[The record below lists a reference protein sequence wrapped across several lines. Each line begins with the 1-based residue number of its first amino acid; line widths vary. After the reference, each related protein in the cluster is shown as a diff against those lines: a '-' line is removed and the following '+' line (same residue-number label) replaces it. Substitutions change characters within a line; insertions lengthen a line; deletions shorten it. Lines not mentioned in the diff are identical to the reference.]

1 MLGIGSL
8 RLDMVLLGPA
18 THLFSTLPL
27 SLPIFLIAQVN
38 SNTVLIAGTSGNQ
51 EPTGIRLIPLEILP
65 LGEFDPVYRTPL
77 DVQQGE
83 LPVLPLSIYGALSH
97 AKAANGR
104 EDGVLSGL
112 DFFIYKFDRQQ
123 SGLAGLSFDEGVFG
137 VFGYV
142 IKGIEL
148 VPLLTAS
155 DVIVDAKVVSGTER
169 LVRPN
174 VN

>member
-1 MLGIGSL
+1 MLYDIHKCQT
-8 RLDMVLLGPA
+8 PQI
-18 THLFSTLPL
+18 TPNTT
-27 SLPIFLIAQVN
+27 QVN
-38 SNTVLIAGTSGNQ
+38 SNAVLIAGASASNQ
-51 EPTGIRLIPLEILP
+51 DPTRLIPLEILP

-104 EDGVLSGL
+104 EDGVLSGS

-142 IKGIEL
+142 MKGVEF

-155 DVIVDAKVVSGTER
+155 DVIVDAKVLSGGER

>member
-1 MLGIGSL
+1 MCAELSRII
-8 RLDMVLLGPA
+8 
-18 THLFSTLPL
+18 HLP
-27 SLPIFLIAQVN
+27 QVN
-38 SNTVLIAGTSGNQ
+38 SNTVLITAAA
-51 EPTGIRLIPLEILP
+51 PTAQSVIPLEILP

-97 AKAANGR
+97 AKAADGR
-104 EDGVLSGL
+104 DDGVLSGS

-137 VFGYV
+137 VFGYITEGV
-142 IKGIEL
+142 EF

-155 DVIVDAKVVSGTER
+155 DVVVEAKVVSGAER
-169 LVRPN
+169 LVRPG
-174 VN
+174 V

>member
-1 MLGIGSL
+1 MLIT
-8 RLDMVLLGPA
+8 A
-18 THLFSTLPL
+18 
-27 SLPIFLIAQVN
+27 A
-38 SNTVLIAGTSGNQ
+38 
-51 EPTGIRLIPLEILP
+51 EPTARSTIPLEILP

-97 AKAANGR
+97 AKAADGR
-104 EDGVLSGL
+104 DDGVLSAA

-142 IKGIEL
+142 TEGVEF

-155 DVIVDAKVVSGTER
+155 DVVVDAKVVSGAER
-169 LVRPN
+169 LVRPSA
-174 VN
+174 